1 MLPAINIEFHGKH
14 LSDFQLKRIIRA
26 MDQPYSAPV
35 TAYLSDVFISSSK
48 AVGVVVGHTK
58 KGPYERYSD
67 GHIIQTADIQS
78 VRKEGR
84 FWVVTTSAEEYVI
97 ASFQR
102 GMGRRSFRA
111 LINALGLIHPA
122 P

>member
-1 MLPAINIEFHGKH
+1 MLPAINIEFHGKK

-48 AVGVVVGHTK
+48 AVGVVVGHAK

-67 GHIIQTADIQS
+67 GHIIQTSDIQS

-84 FWVVTTSAEEYVI
+84 FWTVTTQTEEYVI

-102 GMGRRSFRA
+102 DMGRRSFRA

>member
-1 MLPAINIEFHGKH
+1 MLPAINIEFHGKN

-26 MDQPYSAPV
+26 LDQPYSAPV
-35 TAYLSDVFISSSK
+35 TAYLSDVFVSSSL
-48 AVGVVVGHTK
+48 AVGVVFGHTK

-67 GHIIQTADIQS
+67 GHIIQISDIQN

-84 FWVVTTSAEEYVI
+84 FWAVTTETEEYVI
-97 ASFQR
+97 ASFRR
-102 GMGRRSFRA
+102 GMGRTSLRA
-111 LINALGLIHPA
+111 LIDALGLNHPV